1 MAMQLNEQA
10 APARSRATGR
20 RGSGS
25 PPAAAA
31 AEAESGEAKRLKA
44 ELAEAQGLQEHL
56 IQQNEQYED
65 QIHAMQQELQA
76 AEKLGNLC
84 KSLEKENSKLAA
96 KNEILKDEVAALR
109 AR

>member
-31 AEAESGEAKRLKA
+31 AEAESGEAERLKA

-65 QIHAMQQELQA
+65 QIHAMQQLQA

-96 KNEILKDEVAALR
+96 KNEILKDEVAELR